1 MPKIAKELSAI
12 EIKRIE
18 KLGLNAVGGVTG
30 LHLQVYGLAESA
42 DKAHQNKRIAKSW
55 ILRVKIGKHRRDV
68 GLGAYP
74 EVSLA
79 IARQRAIE
87 AKEMIAKGIDP
98 VEQKRMLKAQLLAN
112 QALIMSFDE
121 AAELVHIK
129 KSNEFSNSKYAAQW
143 ISQIKMYA
151 SPFIGKMQIKDIEL
165 IHVLQVLEPIWLTKN
180 QTAKKVRGNLEA
192 IFAWASIK
200 GYRKGE
206 NPARWQGYLDAI
218 LEKPHKVHEVENHPA
233 LPFDEMGS
241 FIIAL
246 RKQKGAAA
254 KMLEFAILT
263 GGRTGEVVG
272 AKWSEFN
279 LAEKLWLVPKERMGK
294 TGREHRVAL
303 SKNAIKLLESTP
315 VHPDSELVFP
325 TPRNHKSEMSNN
337 AMRKLVQDMH
347 KSEVDA
353 GRKGWVDP
361 KIRERIVVPH
371 GFRSSFS
378 DWTSEKTNHS
388 FEVREMALSHTV
400 SNSTE
405 AAYRRG
411 DLFEKRVELVQDWA
425 DFINGIKKTAV
436 VIDINKKSA

>member
-12 EIKRIE
+12 EVKRIE
-18 KLGLNAVGGVTG
+18 KLGLNAVGGVAG
-30 LHLQVYGLAESA
+30 LHLQVYELAESA
-42 DKAHQNKRIAKSW
+42 DEALPNKRIAKSW
-55 ILRVKIGKHRRDV
+55 ILRVQIGKHRRDV

-79 IARQRAIE
+79 MARQRAIE
-87 AKEMIAKGIDP
+87 TKEMIVKGIDP
-98 VEQKRMLKAQLLAN
+98 VEEKRMLKAQLLAN
-112 QALIMSFDE
+112 QALIMTFDE

-129 KSNEFSNSKYAAQW
+129 KSNEFSNAKYAAQW

-165 IHVLQVLEPIWLTKN
+165 THVLQVLEPIWLTKN

-206 NPARWQGYLDAI
+206 NPARWQGYLDAV

-233 LPFDEMGS
+233 LPFNEMGS
-241 FIIAL
+241 FIKAL
-246 RKQKGAAA
+246 RNQKGDAA

-272 AKWSEFN
+272 AKWTEFN
-279 LAEKLWLVPKERMGK
+279 LSEKLWLVPKERMGK

-303 SKNAIKLLESTP
+303 SKDAIKLLKSMP
-315 VHPDSELVFP
+315 VHPDTELVFP
-325 TPRNHKSEMSNN
+325 TPRNHKSAMSNN

-347 KSEVDA
+347 KSGLEA
-353 GRKGWVDP
+353 GRKGWIDP
-361 KIRERIVVPH
+361 KIRDRIVVPH

-378 DWTSEKTNHS
+378 DWTSEKTDHS

-400 SNSTE
+400 SNATE

-436 VIDINKKSA
+436 VIDIAKKSA